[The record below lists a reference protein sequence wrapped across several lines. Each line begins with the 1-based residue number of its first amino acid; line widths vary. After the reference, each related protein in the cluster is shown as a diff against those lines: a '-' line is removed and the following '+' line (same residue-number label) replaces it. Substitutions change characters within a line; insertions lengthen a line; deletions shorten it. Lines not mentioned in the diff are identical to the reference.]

1 MTTMPELELFELT
14 AYEIAALD
22 EAEVDKY
29 ISRPEFRLAEID
41 NGVRK
46 RMLETMIREKEIR
59 AGWVWTSRESNGIIG
74 GPFNSRGAAI
84 VDAQLATNWTRH

>member
-1 MTTMPELELFELT
+1 MPELELFELS

-29 ISRPEFRLAEID
+29 LRRPEFRLAEID

-46 RMLETMIREKEIR
+46 RMLETMIKEKEIR
-59 AGWVWTSRESNGIIG
+59 AGWVWTSRVSNGIIV
-74 GPFNSRGAAI
+74 GPFNSRIAAI
-84 VDAQLATNWTRH
+84 VDAQSTVNWTYH